1 MVLAV
6 GETRLA
12 DGLGHAMIDCK
23 PVFVLAAGLALSALP
38 GASRAQLSPDNG
50 PVNASAIHNRIE
62 TDSQTGVE
70 TMYLDDQVEIL
81 QNGRRLR
88 CDHAK
93 IIQAPRAGGQ
103 GGKDIVQMEATG
115 NVFYV
120 ADDQNAR
127 GDYAIYVK
135 ADDTLKVTGNVI
147 LQRGKSVATG
157 NLLVDQVH
165 AGLISLTAD
174 ANSADHGRVRAVM
187 YTDKKPDDA
196 PAAKAGTPS
205 HP

>member
-1 MVLAV
+1 MI
-6 GETRLA
+6 EWKRLSCA
-12 DGLGHAMIDCK
+12 
-23 PVFVLAAGLALSALP
+23 FAGVLALSALSGP
-38 GASRAQLSPDNG
+38 TWAQLSPGNG
-50 PVNASAIHNRIE
+50 PVNASAQHSRID
-62 TDSQTGVE
+62 TDSQTGNE
-70 TMYLDDQVEIL
+70 IMYLDGEVELL
-81 QNGRRLR
+81 QDGRRLR

-196 PAAKAGTPS
+196 PAAKAAPPP